1 MMRRGLAQMNP
12 DQYGAAS
19 LMASVEA
26 GHKFTLLPICVSG
39 AAGRRLKLLKLR
51 PALPPW
57 SIVFA
62 ALALLLLWQ
71 IRNAF
76 AGLTGN

>member
-1 MMRRGLAQMNP
+1 MYP

-19 LMASVEA
+19 LMAAVEA
-26 GHKFTLLPICVSG
+26 GHEVTLLPSCVSG

-57 SIVFA
+57 CIVVA
-62 ALALLLLWQ
+62 ALALFLFWQ
-71 IRNAF
+71 RRNAF